1 MSIDSDGRIRNKYDL
16 LRWFV
21 GRTGSFCRFLAYS
34 RGARHVRE
42 PRGGGGQAKKREIRR
57 LFGRLTFY
65 KKNGILTALNIE
77 RGRRRGKLRRRTGL
91 KIMSDITKRA
101 ISASLKKL
109 LREKKLNKITVQDIA
124 DDCGINRQ
132 TFYYHFQDIYD
143 LVEWTCIEDT
153 EKVLK
158 ENRTY
163 ATWQEGFLAVFYL
176 AKEDKTFIENIYRSV
191 SLELLEQYL
200 YRLVYPL
207 LKNVVDEK
215 AKNYTVRDENKKY
228 IADFYKYAFVGVLL
242 EWIRNDMRES
252 PESITDRVSK
262 IVSGAIETAF
272 NNFSRGQ

>member
-1 MSIDSDGRIRNKYDL
+1 MP
-16 LRWFV
+16 FF
-21 GRTGSFCRFLAYS
+21 TYS

-42 PRGGGGQAKKREIRR
+42 LRGGGGQAEKRETRR

-77 RGRRRGKLRRRTGL
+77 RGRRRGELRRRTGL

-109 LREKKLNKITVQDIA
+109 LCEKKLNKITVQDIA

>member
-1 MSIDSDGRIRNKYDL
+1 MSIDSDGRIRNKCDL

-21 GRTGSFCRFLAYS
+21 GRTGSFCRFLRIRAGRGMYGS
-34 RGARHVRE
+34 RGAAEDKR
-42 PRGGGGQAKKREIRR
+42 KKRETRR
-57 LFGRLTFY
+57 LFGCLTFY

-109 LREKKLNKITVQDIA
+109 LCEKKLNKITVQDIA

-262 IVSGAIETAF
+262 IVSGSIETAF

>member
-1 MSIDSDGRIRNKYDL
+1 
-16 LRWFV
+16 
-21 GRTGSFCRFLAYS
+21 
-34 RGARHVRE
+34 
-42 PRGGGGQAKKREIRR
+42 
-57 LFGRLTFY
+57 
-65 KKNGILTALNIE
+65 
-77 RGRRRGKLRRRTGL
+77 
-91 KIMSDITKRA
+91 MSDITKRA

-109 LREKKLNKITVQDIA
+109 LGEKTFSNITVLDIA

-163 ATWQEGFLAVFYL
+163 DTWQEGFSAVFDL
-176 AKEDKTFIENIYRSV
+176 AKKDKVFIDNIYRSV
-191 SLELLEQYL
+191 SLEMLEQYL

-215 AKNYTVRDENKKY
+215 AKNYSVRDENKKY

-242 EWIRNDMRES
+242 DWVRHDMKES
-252 PESITDRVSK
+252 PDEIVDRVSK
-262 IVSGAIETAF
+262 IVGGAIETAF
-272 NNFSRGQ
+272 NNFNKN

>member
-1 MSIDSDGRIRNKYDL
+1 M
-16 LRWFV
+16 
-21 GRTGSFCRFLAYS
+21 
-34 RGARHVRE
+34 
-42 PRGGGGQAKKREIRR
+42 
-57 LFGRLTFY
+57 
-65 KKNGILTALNIE
+65 NIE

-91 KIMSDITKRA
+91 KSMSDITKRA

>member
-1 MSIDSDGRIRNKYDL
+1 MVRRADR
-16 LRWFV
+16 FV
-21 GRTGSFCRFLAYS
+21 LPFFTYS
-34 RGARHVRE
+34 RGARHVRG
-42 PRGGGGQAKKREIRR
+42 PRGGGGQAEKREIRR
-57 LFGRLTFY
+57 LFGCLTFY

-109 LREKKLNKITVQDIA
+109 LCEKKLNKITVQDIA

-262 IVSGAIETAF
+262 IVSGSIETAF